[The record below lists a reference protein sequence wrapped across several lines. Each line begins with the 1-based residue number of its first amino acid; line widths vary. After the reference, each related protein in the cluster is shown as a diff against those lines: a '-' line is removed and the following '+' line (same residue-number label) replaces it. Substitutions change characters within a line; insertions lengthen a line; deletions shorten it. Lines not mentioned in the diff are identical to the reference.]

1 MNLTKVIALA
11 AIAGA
16 ISVLFKMTTQ
26 CQKPTGWLGR
36 LVLRNMNARHSGV
49 TDWGLS
55 HVRVEKDFTIL
66 DVGCGGGR
74 TVSKLAGMASDGKVY
89 GVDYSA
95 ASVAVATKTN
105 QESIGNGRV
114 EIREGDVSAL
124 RFDDDSFDLVTAV
137 ETHFWWPDLP
147 AGFREVFRVLRP
159 GGSVAV
165 IAEIYKGA
173 QSKMTK
179 MVEKYAPKTG
189 IQVLTADEHAQLL
202 SDAGFTD
209 VQVATDPHKGWI
221 FAGGKKRL

>member
-1 MNLTKVIALA
+1 
-11 AIAGA
+11 
-16 ISVLFKMTTQ
+16 MTTLSIRPRVTQ
-26 CQKPTGWLGR
+26 NQKPSGWLGR

-66 DVGCGGGR
+66 DAGCGGGR
-74 TVSKLAGMASDGKVY
+74 TVGKLAAMASDGKVY

-105 QESIGNGRV
+105 QESIRNGRV
-114 EIREGDVSAL
+114 EIREGNVVAL
-124 RFDDDSFDLVTAV
+124 PFQDDTFDLVTAV

-159 GGSVAV
+159 GGRVAV

-173 QSKMTK
+173 QSKMTT

-202 SDAGFTD
+202 SDAGFID
-209 VQVATDPHKGWI
+209 VQVATEPHKGWI
-221 FAGGKKRL
+221 FAGGRKRL